1 MSTIQHPQ
9 LILSE
14 LTLERVPH
22 QPAVYAIL
30 SDGQAGS
37 TTKRCRYVGH
47 TDNLWQAILQHF
59 QPYEPNVLLRY
70 FMLSSKLKY
79 LQYELVPAGDTNT
92 LFNRTEEWMEEFN
105 MISPTEEKEEIA
117 QFSTV

>member
-1 MSTIQHPQ
+1 MSANHNPG

-14 LTLERVPH
+14 LTLEMVPR

-30 SDGQAGS
+30 SDGKAGS
-37 TTKRCRYVGH
+37 TKKRCRYVGF
-47 TDNLWQAILQHF
+47 TENLRDSILQHF
-59 QPYEPNVLLRY
+59 QPCEPIVPLRY

-79 LQYELVPAGDTNT
+79 LLYELVPTTDRNM

-105 MISPTEEKEEIA
+105 MASQSEEKDESV
-117 QFSTV
+117 QFNFA